1 MFHRVC
7 DEAELG
13 EGTAQVVTIERKR
26 WLVVWPTGGAPKA
39 YRALCP
45 HDESSL
51 VGATFDGGLLTC
63 PHHGWRFDG
72 RSGACV
78 SGQTCDPIRSA
89 PLKIEDGGVWI
100 DAPEKKRRVEA

>member
-7 DEAELG
+7 DEAALVEG
-13 EGTAQVVTIERKR
+13 EARVVKIERKR

-39 YRALCP
+39 FRALCP

-51 VGATFDGGLLTC
+51 AEATFDGARLTC
-63 PHHGWRFDG
+63 PHHGWTFEGTSG
-72 RSGACV
+72 RCL

-89 PLKIEDGGVWI
+89 PIRIEDGGVWI
-100 DAPEKKRRVEA
+100 DAPEKKPRAPA